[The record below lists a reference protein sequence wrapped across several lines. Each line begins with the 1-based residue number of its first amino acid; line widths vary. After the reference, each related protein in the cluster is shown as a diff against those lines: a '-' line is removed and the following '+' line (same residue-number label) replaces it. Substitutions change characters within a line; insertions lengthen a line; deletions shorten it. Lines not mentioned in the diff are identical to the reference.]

1 MDKTLETIL
10 STGVVA
16 VLRAKSSAELMNVVR
31 ALSGGGVKAIE
42 VTMTTPGALKL
53 IEEVSEQMA
62 DEVVVGV
69 GSVLDAE
76 TARLA
81 ILAGAQF
88 VVGPVLSEEVIH
100 LCKRYSKLVCP
111 GAFTPTEILRAWELG
126 ADVVKVFPA
135 TAVGPKYFR
144 DVLAPLPQVKLIPT
158 GGVSVENT
166 ADFIR
171 AGASAVAAGS
181 CLVDKKAVAE
191 NHRDSQ
197 KDDRRGEK
205 GTGRV
210 NKHKLLN

>member
-1 MDKTLETIL
+1 MDKALETIL
-10 STGVVA
+10 TTGVVA
-16 VLRAKSSAELMNVVR
+16 VLRAKSSAELMNVAR
-31 ALSGGGVKAIE
+31 ALSDGGVKAIE
-42 VTMTTPGALKL
+42 VTMTTPGALKV

-76 TARLA
+76 TARVA

-88 VVGPVLSEEVIH
+88 VVGPVLSEEVIRI
-100 LCKRYSKLVCP
+100 CKRYSKAVCP

-126 ADVVKVFPA
+126 ADIVKVFPA

-144 DVLAPLPQVKLIPT
+144 DVLAPLPQVRLLPT
-158 GGVSVENT
+158 GGVSVENV

-171 AGASAVAAGS
+171 AGACAVAAGS

-191 NHRDSQ
+191 
-197 KDDRRGEK
+197 RRWNIITETAK
-205 GTGRV
+205 RMIAEVKRGREG
-210 NKHKLLN
+210 

>member
-191 NHRDSQ
+191 
-197 KDDRRGEK
+197 RRWNIITETAK
-205 GTGRV
+205 RMIAEVKRGREG
-210 NKHKLLN
+210 